1 MAYPTYY
8 EGLFHDLRNAMTG
21 AVIRAW
27 NANRGLWPFDW
38 TDGVRVTGWPAL
50 EDHHALFPK
59 LFRRLAAYLS
69 DHGTVQGFKAHL
81 QQHPERVLVL
91 STGHFTNFD
100 TVISQQ
106 GLRIG
111 LTVYPEDLVFRG

>member
-1 MAYPTYY
+1 MGRHEWSECDQKFPTVGRY
-8 EGLFHDLRNAMTG
+8 GR
-21 AVIRAW
+21 
-27 NANRGLWPFDW
+27 
-38 TDGVRVTGWPAL
+38 
-50 EDHHALFPK
+50 DHHALFPK

-81 QQHPERVLVL
+81 QQHPGRVLVL

-100 TVISQQ
+100 TVVSQQ